1 MGSMGKKLTY
11 IQQLRAINDAVYN
24 TQLTASERRFYKW
37 ISTQDRHKHLFPFF
51 LRRRIS
57 NWDDVSLRINQKH
70 KR

>member
-24 TQLTASERRFYKW
+24 TQLTTSERRFYKW
-37 ISTQDRHKHLFPFF
+37 ISTQDRHRHVFQHYIKGQWNTL
-51 LRRRIS
+51 LKI
-57 NWDDVSLRINQKH
+57 DQKH